1 MQILFRDTSDTFK
14 KEVLIQL
21 FKYLRYLLMKA
32 YIIQQA
38 VKAGQNAFKQ
48 MKIALRSEDPL
59 VLCKCW
65 LFVAMSYMQQKRLN
79 EARAIIS
86 TVFINVKSGHND
98 KTLIAMCKGIWAR
111 LQYVWNCT

>member
-1 MQILFRDTSDTFK
+1 MILTSN
-14 KEVLIQL
+14 
-21 FKYLRYLLMKA
+21 
-32 YIIQQA
+32 IIQQA

-79 EARAIIS
+79 EARAVIS
-86 TVFINVKSGHND
+86 TVFIYVKSGHND